1 MKRNKGITLIALII
15 TILIMLILV
24 GITVAVV
31 INSNMIGVAKNT
43 GKKYENAMQNE
54 MRAYENVISEYETEK
69 EKTITFFIEGD
80 TTEYTA
86 IEGMEFKD
94 WIASKYNT
102 GGYSVA
108 SATEIYQ
115 PETGKTRIFYTS
127 DLITDGCTIKEHLIN
142 FTIDGRPFTCPEYF
156 SSWEEW
162 AESDYNT
169 TGEDSNTTLE
179 NITID
184 GTRKGDIIDK
194 TTKPEEGYAYGWA
207 GPALE

>member
-31 INSNMIGVAKNT
+31 INSNIIGSAKNA
-43 GKKYENAMQNE
+43 GKKHENAMQNE
-54 MRAYENVISEYETEK
+54 MHAYENIISEYETEE

-86 IEGMEFKD
+86 TEGMNFED
-94 WIASKYNT
+94 WINSKYNT
-102 GGYSVA
+102 TGYTLS
-108 SATEIYQ
+108 SAREVYQ
-115 PETGKTRIFYTS
+115 PATGKTRVFYTA
-127 DLITDGCTIKEHLIN
+127 DPITDGCTIKEHLIN
-142 FTIDGRPFTCPEYF
+142 FTIAGRPFTCPEYF

-162 AESDYNT
+162 AESTYNT
-169 TGEDSNTTLE
+169 TGEESNITLE
-179 NITID
+179 SITID

-207 GPALE
+207 GPSL